1 MLADSLGSP
10 SSPPAPQTLYHAPP
24 SQATYAQ
31 RSPFPSPPAPWM
43 IYHARP
49 SPSNVHQTPPDDAT
63 SWQTRMFYIL
73 EKQNSEM
80 AEMKRM
86 LSSLM
91 KKVATSREEPSSLP
105 ERIQFPLASE
115 EAVQALEQD
124 LTDKETEKAL
134 KHHLAVIGGENL
146 KDVTTRIMK
155 TVFSQQLALKYCWTG
170 NARVKRAFQS
180 LKLREVIFNAV
191 RNNEVSK
198 NGTNHEI
205 KHVIQ
210 EWFRTASDRDGG
222 RKRRMNCA
230 QAQQDVAEIK

>member
-1 MLADSLGSP
+1 MIAGDRGSTVPPPTTAPPSLHAAHSLGSP
-10 SSPPAPQTLYHAPP
+10 LASSPPAPQTLYHAPP

-31 RSPFPSPPAPWM
+31 RSPFPSPPAPWTL
-43 IYHARP
+43 YHARP
-49 SPSNVHQTPPDDAT
+49 SPSNVHQTSPDDAT

-124 LTDKETEKAL
+124 LADKETEKAL
-134 KHHLAVIGGENL
+134 PPDHVGGSKRL
-146 KDVTTRIMK
+146 I
-155 TVFSQQLALKYCWTG
+155 STG
-170 NARVKRAFQS
+170 F
-180 LKLREVIFNAV
+180 
-191 RNNEVSK
+191 
-198 NGTNHEI
+198 
-205 KHVIQ
+205 
-210 EWFRTASDRDGG
+210 
-222 RKRRMNCA
+222 
-230 QAQQDVAEIK
+230 